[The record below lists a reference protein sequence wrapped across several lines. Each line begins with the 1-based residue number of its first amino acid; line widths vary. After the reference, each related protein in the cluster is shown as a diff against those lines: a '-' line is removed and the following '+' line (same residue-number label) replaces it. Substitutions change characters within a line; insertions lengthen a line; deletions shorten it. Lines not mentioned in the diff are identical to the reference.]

1 MGVLTYWLW
10 LHLLTELTVSQ
21 KRALLEYFHDPEQL
35 YRAKESAYRSAMD
48 LPEDGYLALCNK
60 DLTNARE
67 LAALC
72 SQRRVGI
79 VTIGDSGYP
88 ARLKQL
94 PDAPLVL
101 YYRGRLPG
109 WEMYP
114 AIGIVGTRK
123 ASGYGL
129 QIAEK
134 MGAQIA
140 ACGGMVVSGG
150 ASGVDSAAMQYA
162 LSQEGWVVGV
172 LGCGPDVVFPA
183 SNRQLF
189 AKMEEKGCLLSEYP
203 PGTPGYKW
211 HFPQRNRLIS
221 GISHGVL
228 VVEAPERSGA
238 LITARYA
245 MEQGREVFVVPGNI
259 SSATSVG
266 SNNLL
271 REGAI
276 AVFEG
281 YDILREYETRF
292 PGQIRKVEP
301 KKTLQETAQIPEK
314 GEKTPTKPAKK
325 PIDNREVTQ
334 YSVLN
339 SGGITLTEEEM
350 ALLSHLTGEI
360 EGVDEVIARSGMDA
374 AKALSILTKLS
385 LKGVV
390 KHHPGKRISLK

>member
-1 MGVLTYWLW
+1 MLLYWLW
-10 LHLLTELTVSQ
+10 FHLLTGLTVSQ

-35 YRAKESAYRSAMD
+35 YRATESAYRTAVQ
-48 LPEDGYLALCNK
+48 LPEESYTALSDK
-60 DLTNARE
+60 ELKNARA
-67 LAALC
+67 LAAEC
-72 SQRRVGI
+72 SQKRIGI

-88 ARLKQL
+88 ARLRQI

-101 YYRGRLPG
+101 YYRGRLPN
-109 WEMYP
+109 WEAYP

-140 ACGGMVVSGG
+140 ACGGMVVSGAADG
-150 ASGVDSAAMQYA
+150 IDSAAMKQA
-162 LSQEGWVVGV
+162 LLQDGPVVGV
-172 LGCGPDVVFPA
+172 LGFGADVVYPA
-183 SNRQLF
+183 SSRKLF
-189 AKMEEKGCLLSEYP
+189 AQLEEKGCLISEYP

-211 HFPQRNRLIS
+211 NFPQRNRLIS

-238 LITARYA
+238 LITARHA

-259 SSATSVG
+259 NSDTSAG

-271 REGAI
+271 REGAT
-276 AVFEG
+276 AAFEG
-281 YDILREYETRF
+281 YDILREYASRF
-292 PGQIRKVEP
+292 PGQIRKAEP
-301 KKTLQETAQIPEK
+301 KEIPHIPEK
-314 GEKTPTKPAKK
+314 VEVVPTKPAKK

-339 SGGITLTEEEM
+339 SGAGTLTEEEKT
-350 ALLSHLTGEI
+350 LLSHLTPKI
-360 EGVDEVIARSGMDA
+360 EGVDEVIARSGMET

-385 LKGVV
+385 LKGMV
-390 KHHPGKRISLK
+390 KHHPGKCISLK

>member
-1 MGVLTYWLW
+1 MLLYWLW
-10 LHLLTELTVSQ
+10 FHLLTGLTVSQ

-35 YRAKESAYRSAMD
+35 YRATESAYRTAVQ
-48 LPEDGYLALCNK
+48 LPEEGYTALSDK
-60 DLTNARE
+60 ELKNARA
-67 LAALC
+67 LAAEC
-72 SQRRVGI
+72 SQKRIGI

-88 ARLKQL
+88 ARLRQI

-101 YYRGRLPG
+101 YYRGRLPN
-109 WEMYP
+109 WEAYP

-140 ACGGMVVSGG
+140 ACGGMVVSGAADG
-150 ASGVDSAAMQYA
+150 IDSAAMKQA
-162 LSQEGWVVGV
+162 LLQGGPVVGV
-172 LGCGPDVVFPA
+172 LGFGADVVYPA
-183 SNRQLF
+183 SSRKLF
-189 AKMEEKGCLLSEYP
+189 AQLEEKGCLISEYP

-211 HFPQRNRLIS
+211 NFPQRNRLIS

-238 LITARYA
+238 LITARHA

-259 SSATSVG
+259 NSDTSAG

-271 REGAI
+271 REGAT

-281 YDILREYETRF
+281 YDILREYASRF
-292 PGQIRKVEP
+292 PGQIRKAEP
-301 KKTLQETAQIPEK
+301 KEIPHIPEK
-314 GEKTPTKPAKK
+314 VEDVPTKPAKK

-339 SGGITLTEEEM
+339 SGTSTLTEEEKT
-350 ALLSHLTGEI
+350 LLSHLTPKI
-360 EGVDEVIARSGMDA
+360 EGVDEVIARSGMET
-374 AKALSILTKLS
+374 AKALSVLTKLS
-385 LKGVV
+385 LKGMV
-390 KHHPGKRISLK
+390 KHHPGKCISLK

>member
-1 MGVLTYWLW
+1 MLLYWLW
-10 LHLLTELTVSQ
+10 FHLLTGLTVSQ

-35 YRAKESAYRSAMD
+35 YRATESAYRTAVQ
-48 LPEDGYLALCNK
+48 LPEESYTALSDK
-60 DLTNARE
+60 ELKNARA
-67 LAALC
+67 LAAEC
-72 SQRRVGI
+72 SQKRVGI

-88 ARLKQL
+88 ARLRQI

-101 YYRGRLPG
+101 YYRGRLPN
-109 WEMYP
+109 WEAYP

-140 ACGGMVVSGG
+140 ACGGMVVSGAADG
-150 ASGVDSAAMQYA
+150 IDSAAMKQA
-162 LSQEGWVVGV
+162 LLQGGPVVGV
-172 LGCGPDVVFPA
+172 LGFGADVVYPA
-183 SNRQLF
+183 SSRKLF
-189 AKMEEKGCLLSEYP
+189 AQLEEKGCLISEYP

-211 HFPQRNRLIS
+211 NFPQRNRLIS

-238 LITARYA
+238 LITARHA

-259 SSATSVG
+259 NSDTSAG

-271 REGAI
+271 REGAT

-281 YDILREYETRF
+281 YDILREYASRF
-292 PGQIRKVEP
+292 PGQIRKAEP
-301 KKTLQETAQIPEK
+301 KEIPHIPEK
-314 GEKTPTKPAKK
+314 VEVVPTKPAKK

-339 SGGITLTEEEM
+339 SGAGTLTEEEKT
-350 ALLSHLTGEI
+350 LLSHLTPKI
-360 EGVDEVIARSGMDA
+360 EGVDEVIARSGMET
-374 AKALSILTKLS
+374 AKALSVLTKLS
-385 LKGVV
+385 LKGMV
-390 KHHPGKRISLK
+390 KHHPGKCISLK

>member
-1 MGVLTYWLW
+1 MGVLLYWLW
-10 LHLLTELTVSQ
+10 FHLLTGLTVSQ

-35 YRAKESAYRSAMD
+35 YRATESAYRTAVQ
-48 LPEDGYLALCNK
+48 LPEEGYTALSDK
-60 DLTNARE
+60 ELKNARA
-67 LAALC
+67 LAAEC
-72 SQRRVGI
+72 SQKRIGI

-88 ARLKQL
+88 ARLRQI

-101 YYRGRLPG
+101 YYRGRLPN
-109 WEMYP
+109 WEAYP

-140 ACGGMVVSGG
+140 ACGGMVVSGAADG
-150 ASGVDSAAMQYA
+150 IDSAAMKQA
-162 LSQEGWVVGV
+162 LLQGGPVVGV
-172 LGCGPDVVFPA
+172 LGFGADVVYPA
-183 SNRQLF
+183 SSRKLF
-189 AKMEEKGCLLSEYP
+189 AQLEEKGCLISEYP

-211 HFPQRNRLIS
+211 NFPQRNRLIS

-238 LITARYA
+238 LITARHA

-259 SSATSVG
+259 NSDTSAG

-271 REGAI
+271 REGAT

-281 YDILREYETRF
+281 YDILREYASRF
-292 PGQIRKVEP
+292 SGQIRKAEP
-301 KKTLQETAQIPEK
+301 KEIPHIPEK
-314 GEKTPTKPAKK
+314 VEDVPTKPAKK

-339 SGGITLTEEEM
+339 SGAGTLTEEEKT
-350 ALLSHLTGEI
+350 LLSHLTPKI
-360 EGVDEVIARSGMDA
+360 EGVDEVIARSGMET

-385 LKGVV
+385 LKGMV
-390 KHHPGKRISLK
+390 KHHPGKCISLK

>member
-1 MGVLTYWLW
+1 MLLYWLW
-10 LHLLTELTVSQ
+10 FHLLTGLTVSQ

-35 YRAKESAYRSAMD
+35 YRATESAYRTAVQ
-48 LPEDGYLALCNK
+48 LPEEGYTALSDK
-60 DLTNARE
+60 ELKNARA
-67 LAALC
+67 LAAEC
-72 SQRRVGI
+72 SQKRIGI

-88 ARLKQL
+88 ARLRQI

-101 YYRGRLPG
+101 YYRGRLPN
-109 WEMYP
+109 WEAYP

-140 ACGGMVVSGG
+140 ACGGMVVSGAADG
-150 ASGVDSAAMQYA
+150 IDSAAMKQA
-162 LSQEGWVVGV
+162 LLQGEPVVGV
-172 LGCGPDVVFPA
+172 LGFGADVVYPA
-183 SNRQLF
+183 SSRKLF
-189 AKMEEKGCLLSEYP
+189 AQLEEKGCLISEYP

-211 HFPQRNRLIS
+211 NFPQRNRLIS

-238 LITARYA
+238 LITARHA

-259 SSATSVG
+259 NSDTSAG

-271 REGAI
+271 REGAT

-281 YDILREYETRF
+281 YDILREYASRF
-292 PGQIRKVEP
+292 PGQIRKAEP
-301 KKTLQETAQIPEK
+301 KEITQIPEK
-314 GEKTPTKPAKK
+314 EEKIPTKPAKK

-339 SGGITLTEEEM
+339 SGASTLTEEEKT
-350 ALLSHLTGEI
+350 LLSHLTPKI
-360 EGVDEVIARSGMDA
+360 EGVDEVIARSGMET
-374 AKALSILTKLS
+374 AKALSVLTKLS
-385 LKGVV
+385 LKGMV
-390 KHHPGKRISLK
+390 KHHPGKCISLK

>member
-1 MGVLTYWLW
+1 MLLYWLW
-10 LHLLTELTVSQ
+10 FHLLTGLTVSQ

-35 YRAKESAYRSAMD
+35 YRATESAYRTAVQ
-48 LPEDGYLALCNK
+48 LPEEGYTALSDK
-60 DLTNARE
+60 ELKNARA
-67 LAALC
+67 LAAEC
-72 SQRRVGI
+72 SQKRIGI

-88 ARLKQL
+88 ARLRQI

-101 YYRGRLPG
+101 YYRGRLPN
-109 WEMYP
+109 WEAYP

-140 ACGGMVVSGG
+140 ACGGMVVSGAADG
-150 ASGVDSAAMQYA
+150 IDSAAMKQA
-162 LSQEGWVVGV
+162 LLQGGPVVGV
-172 LGCGPDVVFPA
+172 LGFGADVVYPA
-183 SNRQLF
+183 SSRKLF
-189 AKMEEKGCLLSEYP
+189 AQLEEKGCLISEYP

-211 HFPQRNRLIS
+211 NFPQRNRLIS

-238 LITARYA
+238 LITARHA

-259 SSATSVG
+259 NSDTSAG

-271 REGAI
+271 REGAM

-281 YDILREYETRF
+281 YDILREYASRF
-292 PGQIRKVEP
+292 PGQIRKAEP
-301 KKTLQETAQIPEK
+301 KEIPHIPEK
-314 GEKTPTKPAKK
+314 VEDTPTKPAKK
-325 PIDNREVTQ
+325 PIDNKEVTQ

-339 SGGITLTEEEM
+339 SGAGTLTEEEKT
-350 ALLSHLTGEI
+350 LLSHLTPKI
-360 EGVDEVIARSGMDA
+360 EGVDEVIARSGMET
-374 AKALSILTKLS
+374 AKALSVLTKLS
-385 LKGVV
+385 LKGMV
-390 KHHPGKRISLK
+390 KHHPGKCISLK

>member
-1 MGVLTYWLW
+1 MLLYWLW
-10 LHLLTELTVSQ
+10 FHLLTGLTVSQ

-35 YRAKESAYRSAMD
+35 YRATESACRTAVQ
-48 LPEDGYLALCNK
+48 LPEEGYTALSDK
-60 DLTNARE
+60 ELKNARA
-67 LAALC
+67 LAAEC
-72 SQRRVGI
+72 SQKRIGI

-88 ARLKQL
+88 ARLRQI

-101 YYRGRLPG
+101 YYRGRLPN
-109 WEMYP
+109 WEAYP

-134 MGAQIA
+134 MGSQIA
-140 ACGGMVVSGG
+140 ACGGMVVSGAADG
-150 ASGVDSAAMQYA
+150 IDSAAMKQA
-162 LSQEGWVVGV
+162 LLQGGPVVGV
-172 LGCGPDVVFPA
+172 LGFGADVVYPA
-183 SNRQLF
+183 SSRKLF
-189 AKMEEKGCLLSEYP
+189 AQLEEKGCLISEYP

-211 HFPQRNRLIS
+211 NFPQRNRLIS

-238 LITARYA
+238 LITARHA

-259 SSATSVG
+259 NSDTSAG

-271 REGAI
+271 REGAM

-281 YDILREYETRF
+281 YDILREYASRF
-292 PGQIRKVEP
+292 PGQICKAEP
-301 KKTLQETAQIPEK
+301 KEIKQIPEK
-314 GEKTPTKPAKK
+314 VEDVPTKPAKK

-339 SGGITLTEEEM
+339 SGAGTLTEEEKT
-350 ALLSHLTGEI
+350 LLSHLTPKI
-360 EGVDEVIARSGMDA
+360 EGVDEVIARSGMET
-374 AKALSILTKLS
+374 AKALSVLTKLS
-385 LKGVV
+385 LKGMV
-390 KHHPGKRISLK
+390 KHHPGKCISLK

>member
-1 MGVLTYWLW
+1 MLLYWLW
-10 LHLLTELTVSQ
+10 FHLLTGLTVSQ

-35 YRAKESAYRSAMD
+35 YRATESAYRTAVQ
-48 LPEDGYLALCNK
+48 LPEEGYTALSDK
-60 DLTNARE
+60 ELKNARA
-67 LAALC
+67 LAAEC
-72 SQRRVGI
+72 SQKRIGI

-88 ARLKQL
+88 ARLRQI

-101 YYRGRLPG
+101 YYRGRLPN
-109 WEMYP
+109 WEAYP

-140 ACGGMVVSGG
+140 ACGGMVVSGAADG
-150 ASGVDSAAMQYA
+150 IDSAAMKQA
-162 LSQEGWVVGV
+162 LLQGGPVVGI
-172 LGCGPDVVFPA
+172 LGFGADVVYPA
-183 SNRQLF
+183 SNRKLF
-189 AKMEEKGCLLSEYP
+189 AQLEEKGCLISEYP

-211 HFPQRNRLIS
+211 NFPQRNRLIS

-238 LITARYA
+238 LITARHA

-259 SSATSVG
+259 NSDTSAG

-271 REGAI
+271 REGAM

-281 YDILREYETRF
+281 YDILREYASRF
-292 PGQIRKVEP
+292 PGQIRKAEP
-301 KKTLQETAQIPEK
+301 KEIPHIPEK
-314 GEKTPTKPAKK
+314 VVDVPTKPTKK

-339 SGGITLTEEEM
+339 SGAGTLTEEEKT
-350 ALLSHLTGEI
+350 LLSHLTPKI
-360 EGVDEVIARSGMDA
+360 EGVDEVIARSGMET
-374 AKALSILTKLS
+374 AKALSVLTKLS
-385 LKGVV
+385 LKGMV
-390 KHHPGKRISLK
+390 KHHPGKCISLK

>member
-1 MGVLTYWLW
+1 MGVLLYWLW
-10 LHLLTELTVSQ
+10 FHLLTGLTVSQ

-35 YRAKESAYRSAMD
+35 YRATESANRTAVQ
-48 LPEDGYLALCNK
+48 LPEEGYPALSDK
-60 DLTNARE
+60 ELKNARA
-67 LAALC
+67 LAAQC
-72 SQRRVGI
+72 SQRRIGI

-88 ARLKQL
+88 ARLRQI

-101 YYRGRLPG
+101 YYRGRLPN
-109 WEMYP
+109 WEAYP

-140 ACGGMVVSGG
+140 ACGGMVVSGAADG
-150 ASGVDSAAMQYA
+150 IDSAAMKQA
-162 LSQEGWVVGV
+162 LLQGGPVVGV
-172 LGCGPDVVFPA
+172 LGFGADVVYPA
-183 SNRQLF
+183 SSRKLF
-189 AKMEEKGCLLSEYP
+189 AQLEEKGCLISEYP

-211 HFPQRNRLIS
+211 NFPQRNRLIS

-238 LITARYA
+238 LITARHA

-259 SSATSVG
+259 NSDTSAG

-271 REGAI
+271 REGAT

-281 YDILREYETRF
+281 YDILREYASRF
-292 PGQIRKVEP
+292 PGQIRKAEP
-301 KKTLQETAQIPEK
+301 KEITQIPEK
-314 GEKTPTKPAKK
+314 EEKIPTKPAKK

-339 SGGITLTEEEM
+339 SGAGTLTEEEKT
-350 ALLSHLTGEI
+350 LLSHLTPKI
-360 EGVDEVIARSGMDA
+360 EGVDEVIARSGMET
-374 AKALSILTKLS
+374 AKALSVLTKLS
-385 LKGVV
+385 LKGMV
-390 KHHPGKRISLK
+390 KHHPGKCISLK

>member
-1 MGVLTYWLW
+1 MLLYWLW
-10 LHLLTELTVSQ
+10 FHLLTGLTVSQ

-35 YRAKESAYRSAMD
+35 YRATESAYRTAVQ
-48 LPEDGYLALCNK
+48 LPEEGYTALSDK
-60 DLTNARE
+60 ELKNARA
-67 LAALC
+67 LAAEC
-72 SQRRVGI
+72 SQKRIGI

-88 ARLKQL
+88 ARLRQI

-101 YYRGRLPG
+101 YYRGRLPN
-109 WEMYP
+109 WEAYP

-140 ACGGMVVSGG
+140 ACGGMVVSGAADG
-150 ASGVDSAAMQYA
+150 IDSAAMKQA
-162 LSQEGWVVGV
+162 LLQGGPVVGV
-172 LGCGPDVVFPA
+172 LGFGADVVYPA
-183 SNRQLF
+183 SSRKLF
-189 AKMEEKGCLLSEYP
+189 AQLEEKGCLISEYP

-211 HFPQRNRLIS
+211 NFPQRNRLIS

-238 LITARYA
+238 LITARHA

-259 SSATSVG
+259 NSDTSAG

-271 REGAI
+271 REGAT

-281 YDILREYETRF
+281 YDILREYASRF
-292 PGQIRKVEP
+292 PGQIRKAEP
-301 KKTLQETAQIPEK
+301 KEIPHIPEK
-314 GEKTPTKPAKK
+314 VEDVPTKPAKK

-339 SGGITLTEEEM
+339 SGASTLTEEEKT
-350 ALLSHLTGEI
+350 LLSHLTPKI
-360 EGVDEVIARSGMDA
+360 EGVDEVIARSGMET

-385 LKGVV
+385 LKGMV
-390 KHHPGKRISLK
+390 KHHPGKCISLK

>member
-1 MGVLTYWLW
+1 MLLYWLW
-10 LHLLTELTVSQ
+10 FHLLTGLTVSQ

-35 YRAKESAYRSAMD
+35 YRATESAYRTAVQ
-48 LPEDGYLALCNK
+48 LPEEGYTALSDK
-60 DLTNARE
+60 ELKNARA
-67 LAALC
+67 LAAEC
-72 SQRRVGI
+72 SQKRIGI

-88 ARLKQL
+88 ARLRQI

-101 YYRGRLPG
+101 YYRGRLPN
-109 WEMYP
+109 WEAYP

-140 ACGGMVVSGG
+140 ACGGMVVSGAADG
-150 ASGVDSAAMQYA
+150 IDSAAMKQA
-162 LSQEGWVVGV
+162 LLQGGPVVGV
-172 LGCGPDVVFPA
+172 LGFGADVVYPA
-183 SNRQLF
+183 SSRKLF
-189 AKMEEKGCLLSEYP
+189 AQLEEKGCLISEYP

-211 HFPQRNRLIS
+211 NFPQRNRLIS

-238 LITARYA
+238 LITARHA

-259 SSATSVG
+259 NSDTSAG

-271 REGAI
+271 REGAT

-281 YDILREYETRF
+281 YDILREYVFRF
-292 PGQIRKVEP
+292 PGQIRKAEP
-301 KKTLQETAQIPEK
+301 KEIPHIPEK
-314 GEKTPTKPAKK
+314 VEDVPTKPAKK

-339 SGGITLTEEEM
+339 SGASTLTEEEKT
-350 ALLSHLTGEI
+350 LLSHLTPKI
-360 EGVDEVIARSGMDA
+360 EGVDEVIARSGMET
-374 AKALSILTKLS
+374 AKALSVLTKLS
-385 LKGVV
+385 LKGMV
-390 KHHPGKRISLK
+390 KHHPGKCISLK

>member
-1 MGVLTYWLW
+1 MLLYWLW
-10 LHLLTELTVSQ
+10 FHLLTGLTVSQ
-21 KRALLEYFHDPEQL
+21 KRALLEYFNDPEQL
-35 YRAKESAYRSAMD
+35 YRATESAYRTAVQ
-48 LPEDGYLALCNK
+48 LPEEGYTALSDK
-60 DLTNARE
+60 ELKNARA
-67 LAALC
+67 LAAQC
-72 SQRRVGI
+72 SQRRIGI

-88 ARLKQL
+88 ARLRQI

-101 YYRGRLPG
+101 YYRGRLPN
-109 WEMYP
+109 WEAYP

-140 ACGGMVVSGG
+140 ACGGMVVSGAADG
-150 ASGVDSAAMQYA
+150 IDSAAMKQA
-162 LSQEGWVVGV
+162 LLQGGPVVGI
-172 LGCGPDVVFPA
+172 LGFGADVVYPA
-183 SNRQLF
+183 SNRKLF
-189 AKMEEKGCLLSEYP
+189 AQLEEKGCLISEYP

-211 HFPQRNRLIS
+211 NFPQRNRLIS

-238 LITARYA
+238 LITARHA

-259 SSATSVG
+259 NSDTSAG

-271 REGAI
+271 REGAT

-281 YDILREYETRF
+281 YDILREYASRF
-292 PGQIRKVEP
+292 PGQIRKAEP
-301 KKTLQETAQIPEK
+301 KEIPHIPEK
-314 GEKTPTKPAKK
+314 VVDVPTKPTKK

-339 SGGITLTEEEM
+339 SGAGTLTEEEKT
-350 ALLSHLTGEI
+350 LLSHLTPKI
-360 EGVDEVIARSGMDA
+360 EGVDEVIARSGMET
-374 AKALSILTKLS
+374 AKALSVLTKLS
-385 LKGVV
+385 LKGMV
-390 KHHPGKRISLK
+390 KHHPGKCISLK

>member
-1 MGVLTYWLW
+1 MLLYWLW
-10 LHLLTELTVSQ
+10 FHLLTGLTVSQ

-35 YRAKESAYRSAMD
+35 YRATESAYRTAVQ
-48 LPEDGYLALCNK
+48 LPEEGYTALSDK
-60 DLTNARE
+60 ELKNARA
-67 LAALC
+67 LAAEC
-72 SQRRVGI
+72 SQKRIGI

-88 ARLKQL
+88 ARLRQI
-94 PDAPLVL
+94 PDAPLAL
-101 YYRGRLPG
+101 YYRGRLPN
-109 WEMYP
+109 WEAYP

-140 ACGGMVVSGG
+140 ACGGMVVSGAADG
-150 ASGVDSAAMQYA
+150 IDSAAMKQA
-162 LSQEGWVVGV
+162 LLQGGPVVGV
-172 LGCGPDVVFPA
+172 LGFGADVVYPA
-183 SNRQLF
+183 SSRKLF
-189 AKMEEKGCLLSEYP
+189 AQLEEKGCLISEYP

-211 HFPQRNRLIS
+211 NFPQRNRLIS

-238 LITARYA
+238 LITARHA

-259 SSATSVG
+259 NSDTSAG

-271 REGAI
+271 REGAM

-281 YDILREYETRF
+281 YDILREYASRF
-292 PGQIRKVEP
+292 PGQIRKAEP
-301 KKTLQETAQIPEK
+301 KEILHIPEK
-314 GEKTPTKPAKK
+314 VEDVPTKPAKK

-339 SGGITLTEEEM
+339 SGAGTLTEEEKT
-350 ALLSHLTGEI
+350 LLSHLTPKI
-360 EGVDEVIARSGMDA
+360 EGVDEVIARSGMET
-374 AKALSILTKLS
+374 AKALSVLTKLS
-385 LKGVV
+385 LKGMV
-390 KHHPGKRISLK
+390 KHHPGKCISLK

>member
-1 MGVLTYWLW
+1 MLLYWLW
-10 LHLLTELTVSQ
+10 FHLLTGLTVSQ

-35 YRAKESAYRSAMD
+35 YRATESAYRTAVQ
-48 LPEDGYLALCNK
+48 LPEEGYTALSDK
-60 DLTNARE
+60 ELKNARA
-67 LAALC
+67 LAAEC
-72 SQRRVGI
+72 SQKRIGI

-88 ARLKQL
+88 ARLRQI

-101 YYRGRLPG
+101 YYRGRLPN
-109 WEMYP
+109 WEAYP

-140 ACGGMVVSGG
+140 ACGGMVVSGAADG
-150 ASGVDSAAMQYA
+150 IDSAAMKQA
-162 LSQEGWVVGV
+162 LLQGGPVVGI
-172 LGCGPDVVFPA
+172 LGFGADVVYPA
-183 SNRQLF
+183 SSRKLF
-189 AKMEEKGCLLSEYP
+189 AQLEEKGCLLSEYP

-211 HFPQRNRLIS
+211 NFPQRNRLIS

-238 LITARYA
+238 LITARHA

-259 SSATSVG
+259 NSDTSAG

-271 REGAI
+271 REGAT

-281 YDILREYETRF
+281 YDILREYASRF
-292 PGQIRKVEP
+292 PGQISKAAP
-301 KKTLQETAQIPEK
+301 KEITQIPEK
-314 GEKTPTKPAKK
+314 EEKIPTKPAKK

-339 SGGITLTEEEM
+339 SGAGTLTEEEKT
-350 ALLSHLTGEI
+350 LLSHLTPKI
-360 EGVDEVIARSGMDA
+360 EGVDEVIARSGMET
-374 AKALSILTKLS
+374 AKALSVLTKLS
-385 LKGVV
+385 LKGMV
-390 KHHPGKRISLK
+390 KHHPGKCISLK

>member
-1 MGVLTYWLW
+1 MLTYWLW

-21 KRALLEYFHDPEQL
+21 KRALLDYFHDPEQL
-35 YRAKESAYRSAMD
+35 YRAKESTYRTVVQM
-48 LPEDGYLALCNK
+48 PEAGYAALSNK
-60 DLTNARE
+60 DLTPARE

-72 SQRRVGI
+72 SQKRVNI

-88 ARLKQL
+88 VKLKQI

-101 YYRGRLPG
+101 YYRGRLPN
-109 WEMYP
+109 WEAYP
-114 AIGIVGTRK
+114 AIGVVGTRK

-140 ACGGMVVSGG
+140 ACGGMVVSGIATG
-150 ASGVDSAAMQYA
+150 IDSAAMNQA
-162 LSQEGWVVGV
+162 LLQGGPVVGV
-172 LGCGPDVVFPA
+172 LGFGADVVYPA
-183 SNRQLF
+183 SNRKFF
-189 AKMEEKGCLLSEYP
+189 AQMEEKGCLITEYP

-228 VVEAPERSGA
+228 VVEAPEISGA

-259 SSATSVG
+259 SSETSVG

-271 REGAI
+271 REGAT

-281 YDILREYETRF
+281 YDILREYESRF
-292 PGQIRKVEP
+292 PGQIRRMEP
-301 KKTLQETAQIPEK
+301 KEIPQIPEK
-314 GEKTPTKPAKK
+314 VESAPTKPAKK
-325 PIDNREVTQ
+325 PIDNGSVTQ

-339 SGGITLTEEEM
+339 SGGPALTEEEKV
-350 ALLSHLTGEI
+350 LLSNLTDKI
-360 EGVDEVIARSGMDA
+360 EPVDEVITRSGMET

-390 KHHPGKRISLK
+390 KHHPGKCISLK

>member
-1 MGVLTYWLW
+1 MLIYWLW
-10 LHLLTELTVSQ
+10 FHLLTGLTVSQ

-35 YRAKESAYRSAMD
+35 YRATESAYRTAVQ
-48 LPEDGYLALCNK
+48 LPEEGYTALSDK
-60 DLTNARE
+60 ELKNARA
-67 LAALC
+67 LAAEC
-72 SQRRVGI
+72 SQKRIGI

-88 ARLKQL
+88 ARLRQI

-101 YYRGRLPG
+101 YYRGRLPN
-109 WEMYP
+109 WEAYP

-123 ASGYGL
+123 ATGYGL

-150 ASGVDSAAMQYA
+150 ASGIDGAAMKQA
-162 LSQEGWVVGV
+162 LLQDGCVVGV
-172 LGCGPDVVFPA
+172 LGCGADVVFPA
-183 SNRQLF
+183 SNRELF
-189 AKMEEKGCLLSEYP
+189 TQMEEKGCLLSEYP

-211 HFPQRNRLIS
+211 NFPQRNRLIS

-238 LITARYA
+238 LITARHA

-259 SSATSVG
+259 NSDTSAG

-271 REGAI
+271 REGAM

-292 PGQIRKVEP
+292 PGQIRKAEP
-301 KKTLQETAQIPEK
+301 KGITQIPEK
-314 GEKTPTKPAKK
+314 VEQVPTKPAKK

-339 SGGITLTEEEM
+339 SGASSLTEEEKT
-350 ALLSHLTGEI
+350 LLSHLTPKI
-360 EGVDEVIARSGMDA
+360 EGVDEVIARSGMKT

-385 LKGVV
+385 LKGIV
-390 KHHPGKRISLK
+390 KHHPGKCISLK

>member
-1 MGVLTYWLW
+1 MLLYWLW
-10 LHLLTELTVSQ
+10 FHLLTGLTVSQ

-35 YRAKESAYRSAMD
+35 YRATESAYRTAVQ
-48 LPEDGYLALCNK
+48 LPEEGYTALSDK
-60 DLTNARE
+60 ELKNARA
-67 LAALC
+67 LAAEC
-72 SQRRVGI
+72 SQKRIGI

-88 ARLKQL
+88 ARLRQI

-101 YYRGRLPG
+101 YYRGRLPN
-109 WEMYP
+109 WEAYP

-140 ACGGMVVSGG
+140 ACGGMVVSGAADG
-150 ASGVDSAAMQYA
+150 IDSAAMKQA
-162 LSQEGWVVGV
+162 LLQGGPVVGI
-172 LGCGPDVVFPA
+172 LGFGADVVYPA
-183 SNRQLF
+183 SSRKLF
-189 AKMEEKGCLLSEYP
+189 AQLEEKGCLLSEYP

-211 HFPQRNRLIS
+211 NFPQRNRLIS
-221 GISHGVL
+221 GISDGVL

-238 LITARYA
+238 LITARHA

-259 SSATSVG
+259 NSDTSAG

-271 REGAI
+271 REGAT

-281 YDILREYETRF
+281 YDILREYASRF
-292 PGQIRKVEP
+292 SGQIRKAEP
-301 KKTLQETAQIPEK
+301 KEIPHIPEK
-314 GEKTPTKPAKK
+314 VEDVPTKPAKK

-339 SGGITLTEEEM
+339 SGAGTLTEEEKT
-350 ALLSHLTGEI
+350 LLSHLTPKI
-360 EGVDEVIARSGMDA
+360 EGVDEVIARSGMET

-385 LKGVV
+385 LKGMV
-390 KHHPGKRISLK
+390 KHHPGKCISLK

>member
-1 MGVLTYWLW
+1 MLLYWLW
-10 LHLLTELTVSQ
+10 FHLLTGLTVSQ

-35 YRAKESAYRSAMD
+35 YRATESAYRTALQ
-48 LPEDGYLALCNK
+48 LPEEGYTALSDK
-60 DLTNARE
+60 ELKNARA
-67 LAALC
+67 LAAEC
-72 SQRRVGI
+72 SQKRIGI

-88 ARLKQL
+88 ARLRQI

-101 YYRGRLPG
+101 YYRGRLPN
-109 WEMYP
+109 WEAYP

-140 ACGGMVVSGG
+140 ACGGMVVSGAADG
-150 ASGVDSAAMQYA
+150 IDSAAMEEA
-162 LSQEGWVVGV
+162 LLQGGPVVGV
-172 LGCGPDVVFPA
+172 LGFGADVVYPA
-183 SNRQLF
+183 SSRKLF
-189 AKMEEKGCLLSEYP
+189 AQLEEKGCLISEYP

-211 HFPQRNRLIS
+211 NFPQRNRLIS

-238 LITARYA
+238 LITARHA

-259 SSATSVG
+259 NSDTSAG

-271 REGAI
+271 REGAT

-281 YDILREYETRF
+281 YDILREYASRF
-292 PGQIRKVEP
+292 PRQIRKAEP
-301 KKTLQETAQIPEK
+301 KEITQIPEK
-314 GEKTPTKPAKK
+314 EEKIPTKPAKK

-339 SGGITLTEEEM
+339 SGAGTLTEEEK
-350 ALLSHLTGEI
+350 ALLSHLTPKI
-360 EGVDEVIARSGMDA
+360 EGVDEVIARSGMET
-374 AKALSILTKLS
+374 AKALSVLTKLS
-385 LKGVV
+385 LKGMV
-390 KHHPGKRISLK
+390 KHHPGKCISLK

>member
-1 MGVLTYWLW
+1 MLLYWLW
-10 LHLLTELTVSQ
+10 LHLLEDLTSGQ

-35 YRAKESAYRSAMD
+35 YRATEGAYRTAVQ
-48 LPEDGYLALCNK
+48 LPEEGYTALSDK
-60 DLTNARE
+60 ELKNARA
-67 LAALC
+67 LAAEC
-72 SQRRVGI
+72 SQKRIGI

-88 ARLKQL
+88 ARLRQI

-101 YYRGRLPG
+101 YYRGRLPN
-109 WEMYP
+109 WEAYP

-150 ASGVDSAAMQYA
+150 ASGIDGAAMKEA
-162 LSQEGWVVGV
+162 LLQGGPVVGV
-172 LGCGPDVVFPA
+172 LGCGADVVFPA
-183 SNRQLF
+183 SNRELF
-189 AKMEEKGCLLSEYP
+189 AQMEEKGCLISEYP

-211 HFPQRNRLIS
+211 NFPQRNRLIS

-228 VVEAPERSGA
+228 VVEAPEKSGA
-238 LITARYA
+238 LITARHA

-259 SSATSVG
+259 NSDTSAG

-271 REGAI
+271 REGAT

-281 YDILREYETRF
+281 YDILREYASRF
-292 PGQIRKVEP
+292 PGQIRKAAP
-301 KKTLQETAQIPEK
+301 KEITQIPEK
-314 GEKTPTKPAKK
+314 EEKIPTKPAKK

-339 SGGITLTEEEM
+339 SGASTLTEEEKT
-350 ALLSHLTGEI
+350 LLSHLTPKI
-360 EGVDEVIARSGMDA
+360 EGVDEVIARSGMET
-374 AKALSILTKLS
+374 AKALSVLTKLS
-385 LKGVV
+385 LKGMV
-390 KHHPGKRISLK
+390 KHHPGKCISLK

>member
-1 MGVLTYWLW
+1 MGVLLYWLW
-10 LHLLTELTVSQ
+10 FHLLTGLTVSQ

-35 YRAKESAYRSAMD
+35 YRATESAYRTAVQ
-48 LPEDGYLALCNK
+48 LPEEGYTALSDK
-60 DLTNARE
+60 ELKNARA
-67 LAALC
+67 LAAQC
-72 SQRRVGI
+72 SQRRIGI

-88 ARLKQL
+88 ARLRQI

-101 YYRGRLPG
+101 YYRGRLPN
-109 WEMYP
+109 WEAYP

-140 ACGGMVVSGG
+140 ACGGMVVSGAADG
-150 ASGVDSAAMQYA
+150 IDSAAMKQA
-162 LSQEGWVVGV
+162 LLQGGPVVGV
-172 LGCGPDVVFPA
+172 LGFGADVVYPA
-183 SNRQLF
+183 SSRKLF
-189 AKMEEKGCLLSEYP
+189 AQLEEKGCLISEYP

-211 HFPQRNRLIS
+211 NFPQRNRLIS

-238 LITARYA
+238 LITARHA

-259 SSATSVG
+259 NSDTSVG

-271 REGAI
+271 REGAT

-281 YDILREYETRF
+281 YDILREYASRF
-292 PGQIRKVEP
+292 SGQIRKAEP
-301 KKTLQETAQIPEK
+301 KEIPHIPEK
-314 GEKTPTKPAKK
+314 VEDVPTKPAKK

-339 SGGITLTEEEM
+339 SGAGTLTEEEKT
-350 ALLSHLTGEI
+350 LLSHLTPKI
-360 EGVDEVIARSGMDA
+360 EGVDEVIARSGMET
-374 AKALSILTKLS
+374 AKALSVLTKLS
-385 LKGVV
+385 LKGMV
-390 KHHPGKRISLK
+390 KHHPGKCISLK

>member
-1 MGVLTYWLW
+1 MLLYWLW
-10 LHLLTELTVSQ
+10 FHLLTGLTVSQ

-35 YRAKESAYRSAMD
+35 YRATESAYRTAVQ
-48 LPEDGYLALCNK
+48 LPEEGYTALSDK
-60 DLTNARE
+60 ELKNARA
-67 LAALC
+67 LAAEC
-72 SQRRVGI
+72 SQKRIGI

-88 ARLKQL
+88 ARLRQI

-101 YYRGRLPG
+101 YYRGRLPN
-109 WEMYP
+109 WEAYP

-140 ACGGMVVSGG
+140 ACGGMVVSGAADG
-150 ASGVDSAAMQYA
+150 IDSAAMKQA
-162 LSQEGWVVGV
+162 LLQGGPVVGV
-172 LGCGPDVVFPA
+172 LGFGADVVYPA
-183 SNRQLF
+183 SSRKLF
-189 AKMEEKGCLLSEYP
+189 AQLEEKGCLISEYP

-211 HFPQRNRLIS
+211 NFPQRNRLIS

-238 LITARYA
+238 LITARHA

-259 SSATSVG
+259 NSETSVG

-271 REGAI
+271 REGAT

-281 YDILREYETRF
+281 YDILREYASRF
-292 PGQIRKVEP
+292 PGQIRKAEP
-301 KKTLQETAQIPEK
+301 KEIPHIPEK
-314 GEKTPTKPAKK
+314 VEDVPTKPAKK

-339 SGGITLTEEEM
+339 SGASTLTEEEKT
-350 ALLSHLTGEI
+350 LLSHLTPKI
-360 EGVDEVIARSGMDA
+360 EGVDEVIARSGMET
-374 AKALSILTKLS
+374 AKALSVLTKLS
-385 LKGVV
+385 LKGMV
-390 KHHPGKRISLK
+390 KHHPGKCISLK

>member
-1 MGVLTYWLW
+1 MLLYWLW
-10 LHLLTELTVSQ
+10 FHLLTGLTVSQ

-35 YRAKESAYRSAMD
+35 YRATESAYRTAVQ
-48 LPEDGYLALCNK
+48 LPEEGYTALSDK
-60 DLTNARE
+60 ELKNARA
-67 LAALC
+67 LAAEC
-72 SQRRVGI
+72 SQKRIGI

-88 ARLKQL
+88 ARLRQI

-101 YYRGRLPG
+101 YYRGRLPN
-109 WEMYP
+109 WEAYP

-140 ACGGMVVSGG
+140 ACGGMVVSGAADG
-150 ASGVDSAAMQYA
+150 IDSAAMKQA
-162 LSQEGWVVGV
+162 LLQGGPVVGV
-172 LGCGPDVVFPA
+172 LGFGADVVYPA
-183 SNRQLF
+183 SSRKLF
-189 AKMEEKGCLLSEYP
+189 AQLEEKGCLISEYP

-211 HFPQRNRLIS
+211 NFPQRNRLIS

-238 LITARYA
+238 LITARHA

-259 SSATSVG
+259 NSDTSAG

-271 REGAI
+271 REGAT

-281 YDILREYETRF
+281 YDILREYASRF
-292 PGQIRKVEP
+292 SGQIRKAEP
-301 KKTLQETAQIPEK
+301 KEIPHIPEK
-314 GEKTPTKPAKK
+314 VEDVPTKPAKK

-339 SGGITLTEEEM
+339 SGAGTLTEEEKT
-350 ALLSHLTGEI
+350 LLSHLTPKI
-360 EGVDEVIARSGMDA
+360 EGVDEVIARSGMET

-385 LKGVV
+385 LKGMV
-390 KHHPGKRISLK
+390 KHHPGKCISLK